1 MKIFY
6 LIISFSLAFS
16 QTSCNSNS
24 ENNSETKISQ
34 TIPAGTTAAVDKLDL
49 SKIEIS
55 DDSLDL
61 ALFNMMLESGKY
73 SEDEI
78 IKNAEILIK
87 KGANPNV
94 SIEYQY
100 SVRKLGTYI
109 PIVKEFYNNKYRHYS
124 TNSTA
129 FLEAINTGNLNIV
142 KKFIELKADVNQPS
156 KAGMYPVNLAVLR
169 NYEKIV
175 DILLHNGADIS
186 VTDLSTSKNIDLI
199 EKLVKLGA
207 NPETVDIN
215 FAISDKKS
223 LERLMKLHPNINKYP
238 LNYSIIFKNDTLL
251 SFLLKNGLND
261 NATGTFPDKCSPV
274 YGAIRY
280 GNLSQIK
287 LLKKYGFN
295 IHKDCGGIEKP
306 VFFEILKSEKT
317 ELIDFYL
324 NTEKVNPNMKDWT
337 DESALIFAVDL
348 DNDEIIKMLLKAG
361 ANIEYTGYFGKTPL
375 MHAVQYQ
382 KYISAKAL
390 IDAGANINFK
400 EKYGKTPLLEAIET
414 KDFPMIKLLVENGA
428 DTKVKYEGQSISE
441 FAEKEECP
449 NMIVEYL
456 KSHK

>member
-1 MKIFY
+1 MKTLY
-6 LIISFSLAFS
+6 LIISFFFAFS
-16 QTSCNSNS
+16 QTFCNSNS
-24 ENNSETKISQ
+24 ENNSETKISR
-34 TIPAGTTAAVDKLDL
+34 TIPAGNTVAKSELDL
-49 SKIEIS
+49 LKIEIS

-87 KGANPNV
+87 KGANPNA

-129 FLEAINTGNLNIV
+129 FLEAVNTGNLKII

-156 KAGMYPVNLAVLR
+156 ESGMYPINIAVSRNFVKVVDLLLR
-169 NYEKIV
+169 N
-175 DILLHNGADIS
+175 NADIS
-186 VTDLSTSKNIDLI
+186 FVNLSTSKNIDLI

-207 NPETVDIN
+207 NPETIDVN
-215 FAISDKKS
+215 FTIRDKNS
-223 LERLMKLHPNINKYP
+223 LERLMKLHPDINKYP
-238 LNYSIIFKNDTLL
+238 LDYPQIFKNDTLL
-251 SFLLKNGLND
+251 TFLLENGLSD
-261 NATGTFPDKCSPV
+261 RAKGKFPDDCSPV

-287 LLKKYGFN
+287 LLKKYGLN
-295 IHKDCGGIEKP
+295 IHKNCGGIKKP

-317 ELIDFYL
+317 EFINFYL
-324 NTEKVNPNMKDWT
+324 NTEKVDPNTKDWT

-348 DNDEIIKMLLKAG
+348 NNDEIIKMLLKAG

-375 MHAVQYQ
+375 LHAVQYQ
-382 KYISAKAL
+382 KYISAKTL

-400 EKYGKTPLLEAIET
+400 QKYGKNPLLEAISK

-441 FAEKEECP
+441 FAEKEGCP
-449 NMIVEYL
+449 NMIIEYL
-456 KSHK
+456 KNLE